1 MITLIDVN
9 TCEQR
14 GFDLVIKETHPGL
27 KLQNKLESKDEK

>member
-14 GFDLVIKETHPGL
+14 GFDSVIKEADPGL
-27 KLQNKLESKDEK
+27 RLQNKLESNVEM